1 MANEYLKK
9 IKCLPENT
17 PSHHRGLECK
27 SRKSRDTGMTGRFG
41 IKVQNEAGKR
51 LTEFF
56 QENVLVITTM
66 TQMTTKVWSLIW
78 SRTSWS
84 VKSNGP

>member
-1 MANEYLKK
+1 MA
-9 IKCLPENT
+9 
-17 PSHHRGLECK
+17 
-27 SRKSRDTGMTGRFG
+27 GRFG

-56 QENVLVITTM
+56 QENMLVITTM
-66 TQMTTKVWSLIW
+66 TQMTTMVWSLIW
-78 SRTSWS
+78 SRTSWT